1 MGVERVIRSRPE
13 AESARIGRFER
24 ALSARSLDHGHRV
37 ASSALNDDCS
47 PVDAVSNLGIGV
59 VDERFHR
66 FRPDTVAIDTQ
77 AVPGIDYTTD

>member
-1 MGVERVIRSRPE
+1 
-13 AESARIGRFER
+13 
-24 ALSARSLDHGHRV
+24 
-37 ASSALNDDCS
+37 LNDDCS

>member
-1 MGVERVIRSRPE
+1 MGSSESSDRVQRRSQHGLV
-13 AESARIGRFER
+13 ASS
-24 ALSARSLDHGHRV
+24 ALSQRDPLDHGHRV